1 LRTILRQYSQLIA
14 VTSITQVSVIVIDY
28 NHWPRMGDFKFDPI
42 SWPDVPGM
50 MNNLTKT
57 YNIPEVKRSH
67 SRRHTQAQ
75 ATHRPQ

>member
-1 LRTILRQYSQLIA
+1 M
-14 VTSITQVSVIVIDY
+14 IDY

-67 SRRHTQAQ
+67 SHRHTQAQ
-75 ATHRPQ
+75 ATEAQAETPLLPTTILIHSWLNTT